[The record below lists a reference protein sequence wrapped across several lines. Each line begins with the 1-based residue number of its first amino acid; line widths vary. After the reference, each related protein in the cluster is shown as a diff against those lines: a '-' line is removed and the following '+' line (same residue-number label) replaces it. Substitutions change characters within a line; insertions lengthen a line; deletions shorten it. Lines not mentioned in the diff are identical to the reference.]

1 MHHKIALPLTAALL
15 MLSSAGCSKSPSPP
29 AADAAPKASSSDAFT
44 PDMSNDYCKLLPP
57 ERIAEYQA
65 AHDVFT
71 SEPGLEP
78 QFEKGHAFKDG
89 DSIQFKWN
97 QAATQNLN
105 ITVSVLLNCSIR
117 GLMNDN
123 LYETPP
129 GSGVVAVPLQISG
142 GGSSYPN
149 GTPGLVE
156 VSRTEIIDAAAMKAK
171 TTIIGRY
178 TVRVTGPKS

>member
-1 MHHKIALPLTAALL
+1 MRTTHPLHLLAAAALV
-15 MLSSAGCSKSPSPP
+15 MAFSSACSKP
-29 AADAAPKASSSDAFT
+29 ASESTPKTVAATSSAFT
-44 PDMSNDYCKLLPP
+44 PDLSDDYCKLLPP

-65 AHDVFT
+65 AHDAFS
-71 SEPGLEP
+71 SEAGLVP
-78 QFEKGHAFKDG
+78 QFEKGHSFKDG
-89 DSIQFKWN
+89 DSIQFQWG

-105 ITVSVLLNCSIR
+105 ITVTVLRNCSMR

-142 GGSSYPN
+142 GGSSYPD
-149 GTPGLVE
+149 GSPALVE
-156 VSRTEIIDAAAMKAK
+156 VSRTEIVDAAAMKAK